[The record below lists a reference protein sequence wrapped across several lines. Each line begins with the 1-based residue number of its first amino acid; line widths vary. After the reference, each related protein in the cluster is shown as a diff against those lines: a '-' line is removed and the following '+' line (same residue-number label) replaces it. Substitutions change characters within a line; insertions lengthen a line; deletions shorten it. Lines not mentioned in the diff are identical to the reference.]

1 MLFQVK
7 ELAQRCD
14 VPPDTIRHY
23 ARIGLLQPSRNPV
36 NGYKLFSDNDTKR
49 LSFIRRAKNLGF
61 SLNEI
66 ELILVE
72 CQKGNAPCPL
82 VRDLMEHR
90 IKVNRARME
99 QLMELQIRMEQTL
112 TSWNS
117 MSNGVH
123 GGDCFCQII
132 ESIGITHESSTT
144 LQEEG
149 EREEN
154 KQCV

>member
-23 ARIGLLQPSRNPV
+23 ARIGLLQPARNPV

-49 LSFIRRAKNLGF
+49 LSFIRRAKTLGF

-72 CQKGNAPCPL
+72 CQKGNSPCSL

-117 MSNGVH
+117 MSNGAP
-123 GGDCFCQII
+123 GGDCFCQLI
-132 ESIGITHESSTT
+132 ESIAINHESTT
-144 LQEEG
+144 TSQGEEK
-149 EREEN
+149 